1 MKSRFDD
8 NVNLDQ
14 DNSSSIK
21 IETET
26 TTNTTPN
33 YDDSSSSIKEEVIP
47 LMAEK
52 LNVIKTELVDEA
64 IITKEPVKETKTKQ
78 IPNMHEEL
86 VIERK
91 PVIDDSL
98 SSVSNNNNNFSTG
111 YENEEFKPV
120 ENKCR

>member
-26 TTNTTPN
+26 TTTTPN
-33 YDDSSSSIKEEVIP
+33 YDDSSSSRKEKKVIP

-52 LNVIKTELVDEA
+52 LDVIKTELVDEA
-64 IITKEPVKETKTKQ
+64 IITKEPIKETKTKQ

-86 VIERK
+86 VIERR

-98 SSVSNNNNNFSTG
+98 S
-111 YENEEFKPV
+111 
-120 ENKCR
+120 